1 MVHRRLFAMPSSCER
16 LPESTASTISTVYL
30 LLDSWLGWRLI
41 IEENVEVGI
50 PSEEKVKAS

>member
-1 MVHRRLFAMPSSCER
+1 MPGSCER

-41 IEENVEVGI
+41 IEEDVEVSP
-50 PSEEKVKAS
+50 PSEEKAKTS

>member
-1 MVHRRLFAMPSSCER
+1 MPSSCER

-30 LLDSWLGWRLI
+30 LLDSWHGWRLI
-41 IEENVEVGI
+41 IEEDVEAGI

>member
-1 MVHRRLFAMPSSCER
+1 MGHRHLFAMPGSCER
-16 LPESTASTISTVYL
+16 SPESTASTISTVHL

>member
-1 MVHRRLFAMPSSCER
+1 MPGSCER
-16 LPESTASTISTVYL
+16 SPESTASTISTAYL

-41 IEENVEVGI
+41 IEENVEIGI